1 MKKRILTVS
10 VFPLLFMLLGILQG
24 CEDDDDVIIIT
35 RYYAYEDAEEAIAVS
50 LSYGTYGMVSN
61 MNRASEEIQENNDC
75 DSLYQKT
82 DSFYDETYTG
92 YISYEYEY
100 QEAYIWSCEPD
111 SKVEY
116 DLSATQHLEVVRA
129 NYDHEI
135 ELDFDITGLDEANE
149 AEAYSGTYK
158 RTGEWES
165 NYNQETYSFEFD
177 STLIETLVSKE
188 SNKIYAGTATFTLV
202 QNYSY
207 SNVTYTYEGTVEFV
221 SDEEARVE
229 FDSGEVFYVDLGNI
243 SIAED

>member
-1 MKKRILTVS
+1 MKKRILILS
-10 VFPLLFMLLGILQG
+10 ICSLLLMLMATLQG

-35 RYYAYEDAEEAIAVS
+35 RNYAYEDAEEAIAVS
-50 LSYGTYGMVSN
+50 LSYGTYGMVAN

-75 DSLYQKT
+75 DVLYQET
-82 DSFYDETYTG
+82 DSFYDQTYSG
-92 YISYEYEY
+92 YIGYEYEY
-100 QEAYIWSCEPD
+100 QEEYIWSCEPNSTVD
-111 SKVEY
+111 YS
-116 DLSATQHLEVVRA
+116 LSATQHLESVRA

-135 ELDFDITGLDEANE
+135 ALDFNIAGLDDEHE
-149 AEAYSGTYK
+149 AEAYGGTYD

-165 NYNQETYSFEFD
+165 NYNQESYSFEFN
-177 STLIETLVSKE
+177 SVLIETLVSKD

-202 QNYSY
+202 QDYSY
-207 SNVTYTYEGTVEFV
+207 SNVSYTYQGTVEFV

>member
-1 MKKRILTVS
+1 MAT
-10 VFPLLFMLLGILQG
+10 LQG

-35 RYYAYEDAEEAIAVS
+35 RNYAYEDAEEAIAVS
-50 LSYGTYGMVSN
+50 LSYGTYGVVAN

-75 DSLYQKT
+75 DVLYQET
-82 DSFYDETYTG
+82 DSFHDQTYSG

-100 QEAYIWSCEPD
+100 QEEYIWSCEPNSTVD
-111 SKVEY
+111 YS
-116 DLSATQHLEVVRA
+116 LSASQHLEAVRA
-129 NYDHEI
+129 NYEHEI
-135 ELDFDITGLDEANE
+135 ALDFDITGLDEGSE
-149 AEAYSGTYK
+149 AEAYGGTYD

-165 NYNQETYSFEFD
+165 NYNQETYSFEFN
-177 STLIETLVSKE
+177 STLIETLVSKD

-202 QNYSY
+202 QDYSY
-207 SNVTYTYEGTVEFV
+207 SNVSYTYQGTVEFV